1 MPRLV
6 HPPTTLRN
14 RNRIT
19 NKYRLKII
27 HGNIDT
33 DPFIPDEDD
42 EKSRSNLAVA
52 GVDQEDAN
60 EHHLQAVLNEAAQ
73 RNYST
78 QRTTRGA
85 NDKKTAPPAAYIPT
99 PDSTGIVD
107 NYEQLYPSNTWKD
120 PSTYVCTSTTVEEAI
135 SNALA
140 HDCTYYMDERDK
152 EWLDKNNEEA
162 RGEGTSA
169 QGAMSASGVRAS
181 ARSAKAKGKEPESS
195 SPVAVNED
203 EFELVMGL
211 FEKVTH
217 EKTEHLHL
225 VSTFAGAKDVAHP
238 ERQSLGGMPFP
249 PFSDYNDTFAAP
261 LVPTDFAAFAVPSW
275 IPPPSTLV
283 RIARAI
289 YPHWKERRLER
300 EGHRI
305 IPILNGDENDV
316 LNESYICFRRREIK
330 AVRKTRASTL
340 TSSDKLLRL
349 QGEFSYP
356 LDLATAVLAR
366 ENLKQECARQSQI
379 LWEKRLAVADL
390 KRKFPTLGD
399 QSDADLL
406 LEKER
411 PAKKPEPSASASRLP
426 GLKIR
431 TPNDPNATPRIE
443 PVMRP
448 QARAAMIQSK
458 IDIELTRQR
467 DHHWEDGI
475 NNSYQPPAVAYTSR
489 LFKYVPPPSTP
500 SWPGS
505 SAPSEDEP
513 MVPVLRAV
521 RVRVGRGGRI
531 MLDRRRPS
539 PASDISIVKSS
550 RSALFGSPPDED
562 EDMDIEDVA
571 RLKER
576 WRFDADD
583 CPAVGPDGADEQDRV
598 LTDEYDPKYLRHSM
612 CLLSENDH
620 QGLLTDTM
628 LHFPTEGSREVTKVP
643 GFKLGMQYL
652 MTRRD
657 ATGAPR
663 QFPPGMQQPMISQQQ
678 PSPAP
683 PTSVVAGTPIS
694 TQIKKM
700 QPAAG
705 QHMRISSNGG
715 MRPPGIPVVASMQNH
730 VSPTHTS
737 PPRASPPHPP
747 SQQHSPV
754 LNGTN
759 GQVRG
764 AMTMPHVDQS
774 NAESAHAVQV
784 TNGIIPSH
792 QPQDPVNLLQPPE
805 NNMANGVRAN
815 SPARPK
821 SQNQHVNGTL
831 PNGYQ
836 LGATMNGM
844 NSYAASAL
852 AQAPSYLP
860 QTSSGLSLQQMA
872 NIKSAFAANQSN
884 SPPNQ
889 DMQGMQS
896 NGNRQM
902 PASYMHVPNGANF
915 NMPLAGGT
923 NINLKLPPARQ
934 MNWSSPMR
942 PNSVVNGMDSAA
954 MNGAMNGALN
964 GALNGAMNGSMSPS
978 PNHRHAV
985 PVPVRTPS
993 ANGSRNGMRAMN
1005 GQLNAHSMSPHL
1017 QHSPSPMPS
1026 ISQSQSPP
1034 RPPMTPMQMGSPSM
1048 QHQQPVGGFQN
1059 VY

>member
-52 GVDQEDAN
+52 GVDQDDAN
-60 EHHLQAVLNEAAQ
+60 EHHLQAVLSEAAQ

-78 QRTTRGA
+78 QRPTRGA
-85 NDKKTAPPAAYIPT
+85 NDKKAAPPAAYIPT
-99 PDSTGIVD
+99 PDSTGIVH
-107 NYEQLYPSNTWKD
+107 NYEQLYPPNKWKD
-120 PSTYVCTSTTVEEAI
+120 PVTYVCTSTTVEEAI

-169 QGAMSASGVRAS
+169 QGAMSSSIRAS

-195 SPVAVNED
+195 SPVAVTDD

-225 VSTFAGAKDVAHP
+225 
-238 ERQSLGGMPFP
+238 SLGGMPFP

-261 LVPTDFAAFAVPSW
+261 LVPADFAAFTVPSW

-283 RIARAI
+283 RIARAV

-330 AVRKTRASTL
+330 AVRKTRASQV

-356 LDLATAVLAR
+356 FDLATAVLAR
-366 ENLKQECARQSQI
+366 ETLKQECARQAQNV
-379 LWEKRLAVADL
+379 WEKRMAVVDI

-399 QSDADLL
+399 KGDEDLL

-411 PAKKPEPSASASRLP
+411 PTKKPETSSSRIP

-431 TPNDPNATPRIE
+431 TPNDPNATPRVE

-475 NNSYQPPAVAYTSR
+475 NNAYQTPAVPYASR
-489 LFKYVPPPSTP
+489 LFKYVPPAAAP
-500 SWPGS
+500 SWPS
-505 SAPSEDEP
+505 SPPASDDEP
-513 MVPVLRAV
+513 MVPVPRPV

-531 MLDRRRPS
+531 MLDRRRPAVD
-539 PASDISIVKSS
+539 PSILKRS
-550 RSALFGSPPDED
+550 RSALFGPPTDED
-562 EDMDIEDVA
+562 EDMDTEDLA

-576 WRFDADD
+576 WRFDSDD
-583 CPAVGPDGADEQDRV
+583 YPAVGPDGADEQDRV

-620 QGLLTDTM
+620 QGLMTDTA
-628 LHFPTEGSREVTKVP
+628 LHFPPTDGSREVMKVP
-643 GFKLGMQYL
+643 GFRLGMQYL
-652 MTRRD
+652 TSRRD
-657 ATGAPR
+657 ATGVARP
-663 QFPPGMQQPMISQQQ
+663 FPPGMQQQAMISQQQ
-678 PSPAP
+678 ATPAS
-683 PTSVVAGTPIS
+683 SVAVSGTPIS

-715 MRPPGIPVVASMQNH
+715 MRPPGLPVVASMQSH
-730 VSPTHTS
+730 VSPSHTS

-754 LNGTN
+754 LNGIN

-764 AMTMPHVDQS
+764 AINMPHLDQS
-774 NAESAHAVQV
+774 NPDGAAHALPIP
-784 TNGIIPSH
+784 NGIVPSH
-792 QPQDPVNLLQPPE
+792 QPQEPVNLLQPPE
-805 NNMANGVRAN
+805 NMANGVRAS

-821 SQNQHVNGTL
+821 SQNQHVNGAL

-836 LGATMNGM
+836 LAQTMNGI
-844 NSYAASAL
+844 NGYTAAAL
-852 AQAPSYLP
+852 AQANGAPYMA
-860 QTSSGLSLQQMA
+860 QTSSGLSLQQMQ
-872 NIKSAFAANQSN
+872 NIKSAFAGNN

-889 DMQGMQS
+889 DMQAMQV
-896 NGNRQM
+896 NGSRQM
-902 PASYMHVPNGANF
+902 PASYLHVPNGANF
-915 NMPLAGGT
+915 NMPLGTGT

-934 MNWSSPMR
+934 MNWASPMR
-942 PNSVVNGMDSAA
+942 PNSVVNGMESAA
-954 MNGAMNGALN
+954 MNGSINGSMNGP
-964 GALNGAMNGSMSPS
+964 MNGSMSPS

-1005 GQLNAHSMSPHL
+1005 GQLNSHSMSPHL

>member
-52 GVDQEDAN
+52 GVDQDDAN
-60 EHHLQAVLNEAAQ
+60 EHHLQAVLSEAAQ

-78 QRTTRGA
+78 QRSTRGS
-85 NDKKTAPPAAYIPT
+85 NDKKSVPPAAYIPT

-107 NYEQLYPSNTWKD
+107 NYEQLYPSNKWKD
-120 PSTYVCTSTTVEEAI
+120 PVTYVCTSTTVEEAI
-135 SNALA
+135 SNSLA

-169 QGAMSASGVRAS
+169 QGAMSSVRSS
-181 ARSAKAKGKEPESS
+181 ARSAKAKGKEPELS
-195 SPVAVNED
+195 SPVVVSED
-203 EFELVMGL
+203 EFELVVGL

-225 VSTFAGAKDVAHP
+225 
-238 ERQSLGGMPFP
+238 SLDGMPFP
-249 PFSDYNDTFAAP
+249 PFSDYHDTFAAP
-261 LVPTDFAAFAVPSW
+261 LVPSDFAAFAVPSW

-305 IPILNGDENDV
+305 IPILNGDENDI

-330 AVRKTRASTL
+330 AVRKTRASQV

-349 QGEFSYP
+349 QGEFAYP
-356 LDLATAVLAR
+356 LDLAKSVLAR
-366 ENLKQECARQSQI
+366 ETLKQECARQAQNV
-379 LWEKRLAVADL
+379 WEKRLAVVDL

-399 QSDADLL
+399 KADDELL
-406 LEKER
+406 IDKER
-411 PAKKPEPSASASRLP
+411 PSKKPETSRLP

-431 TPNDPNATPRIE
+431 TPNDPSATSARIE
-443 PVMRP
+443 PLMRP
-448 QARAAMIQSK
+448 QARSAMIQSK
-458 IDIELTRQR
+458 IDMELTRQR

-475 NNSYQPPAVAYTSR
+475 NNAYQAPMIPYTSR
-489 LFKYVPPPSTP
+489 LFKYVPPVGSPA
-500 SWPGS
+500 WPNS
-505 SAPSEDEP
+505 PAVSVEEEP
-513 MVPVLRAV
+513 MVPRAV

-531 MLDRRRPS
+531 MLDRRRPAVA
-539 PASDISIVKSS
+539 PAMSILQRS
-550 RSALFGSPPDED
+550 RSSLFAPPED
-562 EDMDIEDVA
+562 DDMDVEDLN

-576 WRFDADD
+576 WRFDSDD

-620 QGLLTDTM
+620 QGLTTDTA
-628 LHFPTEGSREVTKVP
+628 LHFPPMDGTRELTKVP

-663 QFPPGMQQPMISQQQ
+663 PFPPGAQPMISQQQ
-678 PSPAP
+678 ASAP
-683 PTSVVAGTPIS
+683 VPPLPTVNGTPIS

-715 MRPPGIPVVASMQNH
+715 MRPPGVPVVASMPNH
-730 VSPTHTS
+730 AS
-737 PPRASPPHPP
+737 PPHASPPHPT
-747 SQQHSPV
+747 SQQHSPNP
-754 LNGTN
+754 NGSN

-764 AMTMPHVDQS
+764 MNMPHVDPS
-774 NAESAHAVQV
+774 TAEGVHGLPMA
-784 TNGIIPSH
+784 NGIVPGH

-805 NNMANGVRAN
+805 NLVNGVRAN

-821 SQNQHVNGTL
+821 SQNQHVNGA

-836 LGATMNGM
+836 LTSMNG
-844 NSYAASAL
+844 YATSGL
-852 AQAPSYLP
+852 ANGASYLP
-860 QTSSGLSLQQMA
+860 QSSSLSMQQMQ
-872 NIKSAFAANQSN
+872 NLKSAFAGN
-884 SPPNQ
+884 SPNQ
-889 DMQGMQS
+889 DMQAMQT

-915 NMPLAGGT
+915 NMPLGTGT

-934 MNWSSPMR
+934 MNWTSPMR
-942 PNSVVNGMDSAA
+942 PNSVNGMESGA
-954 MNGAMNGALN
+954 MNGAMNGS
-964 GALNGAMNGSMSPS
+964 MNGSMSPS

-1005 GQLNAHSMSPHL
+1005 GQLNSHSMSPHL

-1048 QHQQPVGGFQN
+1048 QHQQPFQN